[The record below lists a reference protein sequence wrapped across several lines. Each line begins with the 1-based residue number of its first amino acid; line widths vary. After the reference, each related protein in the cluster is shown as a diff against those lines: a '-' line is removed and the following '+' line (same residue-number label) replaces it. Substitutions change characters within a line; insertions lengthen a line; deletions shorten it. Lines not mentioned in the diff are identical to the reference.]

1 MKTKSFLVL
10 FFMVSTLSMQAAS
23 ILVENQDSVDKSI
36 NAEAYTLN
44 GVFRTGK
51 LGYFEARR
59 LDTGFDVNRFVV
71 VYTSRAGQSQ
81 KLGIQF
87 DEPISG
93 WAKITVGAN
102 GSCVLK
108 INNQNIPI
116 QLAEEEQV

>member
-1 MKTKSFLVL
+1 MAIVRTNPAAELRQQLPDRSFSEPQIAMPRFPNL
-10 FFMVSTLSMQAAS
+10 Q
-23 ILVENQDSVDKSI
+23 
-36 NAEAYTLN
+36 
-44 GVFRTGK
+44 
-51 LGYFEARR
+51 LGE
-59 LDTGFDVNRFVV
+59 
-71 VYTSRAGQSQ
+71 